1 MKPSVCLQI
10 AIVVFQYFGIHE
22 DLVLVAQLLNIVL
35 ADKGH

>member
-1 MKPSVCLQI
+1 MKPSICLQI

-22 DLVLVAQLLNIVL
+22 DWVHVAQLLSIVL